1 MSGTMINT
9 MRIALLLFALA
20 LLGCGTG
27 GTGSFGTKQAEVD
40 FATADANYDSTDD
53 LRFEIEQTSHPMIFG
68 ASQGRTDV
76 SFRITIT
83 NKTKVPMIVKRLT
96 LQSIGGS
103 IYRVDSQSRKFN
115 TKIAPD
121 ARESFKFWATAIATD
136 TRMETYPPLV
146 QRATVDGLEGDASMH
161 AVFNRRVNRSD
172 EHTSE
177 HQSRGHLVC
186 RLLL

>member
-96 LQSIGGS
+96 LQSMGGS

-121 ARESFKFWATAIATD
+121 ARESFKFWATATATD

-146 QRATVDGLEGDASMH
+146 LRTMVAALPA
-161 AVFNRRVNRSD
+161 
-172 EHTSE
+172 
-177 HQSRGHLVC
+177 
-186 RLLL
+186 LLPWYFSWIE